1 MSDSLAGKRAVV
13 TGATTGIGFAVAKA
27 LIRAGGRVLITGQN
41 AERVATANRELGAN
55 AIGVVA
61 DCRSLADIR
70 QAMRRAQET
79 LGQVDVLVANAGVT
93 WPSKIE
99 DVSESSFDDQMAI
112 NVRGVFF
119 SIQQCLPL
127 MTTGG
132 SIVMTSSCM
141 DAKGYPE
148 MAVYSAS
155 KAAVRSLVRSL
166 AAELA
171 DRRIRV
177 NSVAPGPIDTP
188 IFDKL
193 ASSRAVADKARR
205 DEANET
211 AMKRLGSADEVAN
224 AVLFLAGDQASYV
237 TGANLRVDGG
247 WTDL

>member
-1 MSDSLAGKRAVV
+1 MSTGFAGKRAVV

-27 LIRAGGRVLITGQN
+27 LIEAGCRVVVTGQN
-41 AERVATANRELGAN
+41 EERVAAANLALGES

-61 DCRSLADIR
+61 DCRSLTDIR
-70 QAMRRAQET
+70 RAISRARET
-79 LGQVDVLVANAGVT
+79 LGQVDVLFANAGVT
-93 WPSKIE
+93 WPGMIE
-99 DVSESSFDDQMAI
+99 AVSESSFDDQMDI
-112 NVRGVFF
+112 NFRGAFF

-127 MTTGG
+127 MSAGG
-132 SIVMTSSCM
+132 SIIMTSSCM
-141 DAKGYPE
+141 DEKGYPG

-171 DRRIRV
+171 DRQIRV

-193 ASSRAVADKARR
+193 SPSRAEAEKARR

-211 AMKRLGSADEVAN
+211 VMKRLGGADEVAK
-224 AVLFLAGDQASYV
+224 AVLFLASDQASYI